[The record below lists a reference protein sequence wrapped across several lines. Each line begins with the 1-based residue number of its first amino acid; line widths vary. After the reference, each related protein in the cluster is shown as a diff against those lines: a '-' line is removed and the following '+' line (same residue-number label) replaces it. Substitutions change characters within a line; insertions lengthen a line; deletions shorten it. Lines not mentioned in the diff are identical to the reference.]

1 MLLNKKLKKLPRI
14 MGGGGVIFFK
24 CNYSPTTSS
33 GDRSAVNAIKYGIK
47 NNKNNKY
54 SAFSLIELSIV
65 LIIMG
70 LLVAG
75 ITGGAS
81 LIDNARLTS
90 LKREVDDHIRDVF
103 TFYARVGRLP
113 GDLDNTGRIGYQGG
127 SVSTANSYAEPYNI
141 AGITVTSGPFVELY
155 LYGVSSFKPTTTDT
169 ILKMP
174 FSTTNVRDIANGGG
188 IPFSKVYKD
197 FMYTHRYEVTD
208 IASPFFTCGMHTKTS
223 MAIFTTEVRNT
234 ENKKTI
240 DIARKI
246 DTKFDDGVYNGGSI
260 RGFCRNGVD
269 DTDSGRL
276 AYNATNTKLCSEVVF
291 YFDVK

>member
-1 MLLNKKLKKLPRI
+1 
-14 MGGGGVIFFK
+14 
-24 CNYSPTTSS
+24 
-33 GDRSAVNAIKYGIK
+33 
-47 NNKNNKY
+47 
-54 SAFSLIELSIV
+54 
-65 LIIMG
+65 MG

-113 GDLDNTGRIGYQGG
+113 GDLDNTGRIGYLGGG

-141 AGITVTSGPFVELY
+141 AGITATSGSFVELY
-155 LYGVSSFKPTTTDT
+155 LYGISSFKPTTTDT

-174 FSTTNVRDIANGGG
+174 FGQASVRDVANGGG

-197 FMYTHRYEVTD
+197 FMYAHRYEGTL
-208 IASPFFTCGMHTKTS
+208 IEASNNFSYGMHTKTA
-223 MAIFTTEVRNT
+223 MGIFTTELINT
-234 ENKKTI
+234 ENKKTV

-246 DTKFDDGVYNGGSI
+246 DTKFDDGAHNGGGI
-260 RGFCRNGVD
+260 RSYCRNGTN
-269 DTDSGRL
+269 DTNAGYL
-276 AYNATNTKLCSEVVF
+276 EYNNTNTKICTQVVF